1 MPCNEQGSSLI
12 ELMIGTGIMGIL
24 LALYINSHS
33 RLESDSALQAARED
47 AHDQV
52 ILTLNMIRKNV
63 RSKVPGTTV
72 DVSGE
77 SFQFSQR
84 LVDGSIQQIR
94 AVSRCRA
101 LPGETLTVIAKDS
114 IDSACLSR
122 LNCQGVPYLEIQQ
135 EGANGTIQVREF
147 PSQESFQR
155 HIKKKVSFAGLGLCV
170 DKGTDSLRVRGIEVL
185 FSRHK
190 DSRTDLHING
200 LTYQMLDEGRNAIEL
215 IR

>member
-12 ELMIGTGIMGIL
+12 ELMIATGIMGIL

-72 DVSGE
+72 EVSGE

-84 LVDGSIQQIR
+84 LVDGSIQKIR
-94 AVSRCRA
+94 AVSRCRTV
-101 LPGETLTVIAKDS
+101 PGETLTVIAKDPS
-114 IDSACLSR
+114 DSACFNR
-122 LNCQGVPYLEIQQ
+122 LKCEGIPYLEIQQ
-135 EGANGTIQVREF
+135 EGTSGTMHVKEF

-155 HIKKKVSFAGLGLCV
+155 NMRKKISFAGLGLCV
-170 DKGTDSLRVRGIEVL
+170 DKGADSLRVRAIEVL

-190 DSRTDLHING
+190 DRTDLHLNG
-200 LTYQMLDEGRNAIEL
+200 LSFQMLDEARNAIEL